1 MISKERTEI
10 HRSNSPQSRLE
21 HKECAEKSV
30 GISLAPLRKLSEALR
45 LCGEKRFWP
54 VLFQAA
60 LKLPLVL
67 LFVLLSGHAQAQSIS
82 EPPKETGKFR
92 QADLVELIKLDPTIK
107 LDIRYAKSNNF
118 LGKPVYTEAR
128 AFLQRPAAEALAR
141 INQRL
146 RKKGYGLL
154 VFDGYRPWAVTKL
167 FWDSTPDEKKKFV
180 ANPAQGSRHN
190 RGCAVDLSLFDLK
203 TGQEVP
209 MPSEYDEMTDRA
221 YPNYKGGTAEQRRLR
236 DLLRAE
242 MEADGFTVFDIEW
255 WHFDFNNWRE
265 YPILNIPFNQI
276 KTTR

>member
-1 MISKERTEI
+1 MKTEM
-10 HRSNSPQSRLE
+10 RNS
-21 HKECAEKSV
+21 
-30 GISLAPLRKLSEALR
+30 ALI
-45 LCGEKRFWP
+45 
-54 VLFQAA
+54 AA
-60 LKLPLVL
+60 LF
-67 LFVLLSGHAQAQSIS
+67 FVTFAGLTLAQSPV
-82 EPPKETGKFR
+82 EPPKEAGKFR

-118 LGKPVYTEAR
+118 LGKPVYKEAR
-128 AFLQRPAAEALAR
+128 AFLQRPAAEALVR
-141 INQRL
+141 INQQL

-167 FWDSTPDEKKKFV
+167 FWDSTPDDKKKFV

-203 TGQEVP
+203 TGKEVQ

-221 YPNYKGGTAEQRRLR
+221 YPNYKGGTAEQRKLR

-265 YPILNIPFNQI
+265 YPILNIPFDQI
-276 KTTR
+276 KPPGKAKIQDRKPLEK